1 MAGLRRLG
9 LDVDHVPIDPAVM
22 PPAAAQGAIAVQV
35 RAGADARSRAVAEA
49 CAALNCAG
57 SAAEVTAERALLGH
71 LDGSCHT
78 PIAASARIGSDGRL
92 ALSAMILRPDGS
104 AAHSGDAA
112 APADEAERL
121 GRDLAAELLD
131 AAGGRD
137 FLA

>member
-1 MAGLRRLG
+1 MCNPNSR
-9 LDVDHVPIDPAVM
+9 VPCPAV
-22 PPAAAQGAIAVQV
+22 PCCGVLFPDVLC
-35 RAGADARSRAVAEA
+35 

-78 PIAASARIGSDGRL
+78 PIAASARIGSEGRL